1 VAGIDSMRV
10 GIMTLAVVLYG
21 PACGCPRHGEPPV
34 ATTPADTNDAD
45 AAPLPPPPDASPSID
60 APVETPPPPL
70 DPLPEAAR
78 PVPQL
83 GHAGPVWAVPLQ
95 DGTLGIDAQGFG
107 KWWTFPAADAPARLL
122 RSAHLGTRGLTAVA
136 FGGPGAHRTVA
147 LGTATGSVFLWQ
159 VPAPGTEPVVLQ
171 PIASG
176 LPRAVTAVA
185 VSASG
190 RRVAAGTADGT
201 VRLFGDDGAIVW
213 IRDRDHAD
221 TILDLA
227 FSPDGARVAGA
238 CADGVVSVWNAVTG
252 TRLQPL
258 PHDGPVHCVAW
269 SPDGLM
275 LAVGTAMHSLQLW
288 SGDLLT
294 AATLRSGF
302 PDGIDR
308 LVFASANRLVAADER
323 GRIWDLSLPTLAG
336 TPPADGEGRLRS
348 LSLDERGR
356 GVAGGEDGGVRLL
369 DVAEGRRR
377 ASAPAAVVPM
387 AVAASPDGRLV
398 SVGLSDGAIVRLD
411 AATGRELQRVA
422 AHGDAVTAL
431 AWTAGDALVTA
442 SLDGTLRLWRGDGRE
457 PAGTWNDQ
465 RNPLT
470 ALAASPDGARLATG
484 GADGSLLV
492 WNIADGEPSFAASLS
507 GHASRVLAL
516 AFSRDGAFV
525 WSVGLDRIVLKW
537 SVERRRW
544 AWDRPAFVRTAATR
558 VVALS
563 GGRAL
568 VGLAD
573 GGLAWV
579 GPTRSAARLAPRC
592 DGPVQAMAAIG
603 DADGEVLVV
612 CADGALRRLAPAG
625 ADGLPAW
632 DGEPLRPENDAVSA
646 FAPDPAGGGT
656 IYACGE
662 GVRALELADGR
673 TRWSTFF
680 APGGSAT
687 FSALGRY
694 VLTGEAKKLIAYGD
708 GRTVH
713 GLEDPAV
720 GGRAETAGGGP

>member
-1 VAGIDSMRV
+1 MRI
-10 GIMTLAVVLYG
+10 GIMVLAVVLYG

-45 AAPLPPPPDASPSID
+45 AAPLPVPPDATPPVD
-60 APVETPPPPL
+60 APVETPAPPPE
-70 DPLPEAAR
+70 PLPEAFR

-95 DGTLGIDAQGFG
+95 DDTLGIDAQGFV
-107 KWWTFPAADAPARLL
+107 KWWTFPSADAPARLL
-122 RSAHLGTRGLTAVA
+122 RSAHLGTRGITAVA
-136 FGGPGAHRTVA
+136 CGGPGADRTVA
-147 LGTATGSVFLWQ
+147 LGTAAGSVFLWQ
-159 VPAPGTEPVVLQ
+159 VPAPGTAAVALRRITSE
-171 PIASG
+171 

-185 VSASG
+185 VSANG

-201 VRLFGDDGAIVW
+201 VRLFDDDGGIVW

-238 CADGVVSVWNAVTG
+238 CADGVVSVWNAATG

-258 PHDGPVHCVAW
+258 PHDGPVRCVAW

-275 LAVGTAMHSLQLW
+275 LAAGTAMHSLQLW

-294 AATLRSGF
+294 AAVLRSGF

-323 GRIWDLSLPTLAG
+323 GRIWDLSLPALDG
-336 TPPADGEGRLRS
+336 GQPADGEGRLRN
-348 LSLDERGR
+348 LSIDERGR
-356 GVAGGEDGGVRLL
+356 VVSGGEDGGVRLL

-387 AVAASPDGRLV
+387 AAAASPDGSAV
-398 SVGLSDGAIVRLD
+398 SVGLSDGAVVRLD
-411 AATGRELQRVA
+411 AATGRELHRVA
-422 AHGDAVTAL
+422 AHGDAVTGL
-431 AWTAGDALVTA
+431 TWTDGDELVTA
-442 SLDGTLRLWRGDGRE
+442 SLDGTLRLWRGNGRE

-470 ALAASPDGARLATG
+470 ALAASPRGDRLATG

-492 WNIADGEPSFAASLS
+492 WNIESGEPSFAASLN

-516 AFSRDGAFV
+516 AFSRDGAFL
-525 WSVGLDRIVLKW
+525 WSVGLDRTVLKW
-537 SVERRRW
+537 SMERRHA
-544 AWDRPAFVRTAATR
+544 AWGRPAFVRTAATCL
-558 VVALS
+558 VAMS
-563 GGRAL
+563 GGRVLA
-568 VGLAD
+568 GMAD

-579 GPTRSAARLAPRC
+579 GPSRSAARLSPRC
-592 DGPVQAMAAIG
+592 DGPVEAMAAVT
-603 DADGEVLVV
+603 DAEDEVLLV
-612 CADGALRRLAPAG
+612 CADGALRRLSPAG
-625 ADGLPAW
+625 ADGLPVW

-646 FAPDPAGGGT
+646 FVLDPAGGGT
-656 IYACGE
+656 VYACGE
-662 GVRALELADGR
+662 GVHALELADGR

-680 APGGSAT
+680 ATGGSAT
-687 FSALGRY
+687 FSAVGRY
-694 VLTGEAKKLIAYGD
+694 ALAGQAKELIAYGD

-720 GGRAETAGGGP
+720 GERAEAAGGGR